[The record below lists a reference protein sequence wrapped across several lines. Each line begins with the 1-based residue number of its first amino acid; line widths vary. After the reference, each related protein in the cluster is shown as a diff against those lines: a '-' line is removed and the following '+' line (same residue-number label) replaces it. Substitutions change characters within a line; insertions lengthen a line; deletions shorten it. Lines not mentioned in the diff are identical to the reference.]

1 MENINEKEYIENEAE
16 DIETENENEQL
27 DSSDPRYLK
36 LKQRSYNFLVDTIE
50 NLKTSPR
57 KDESTS
63 KIEMLELTRKLF
75 DARNSGDKV
84 IIHKATENLLMCK
97 YFSAFIND
105 QAIKCRQIKKDGTK
119 STVSIED
126 FKSEIYLTCWTWL
139 QKYTGVTD
147 SGYFCSPITFVT
159 YPILEACRQLD
170 NSLGHPI
177 TIKSNATRVSKF
189 YKKDG
194 ESLDSAIERAL
205 SSYKRTL
212 EAKFSK
218 EAKNYI
224 SLDSTVSDT
233 NNRSYGEV
241 IGDTV
246 ADTVSDNN
254 KTDIFVRMQQEE
266 MIQFLTKN
274 FSEKEC
280 KIFYSC
286 FFDGGLYM
294 PEPEKQKTMTAEEVN
309 KAIRPKYTL
318 LEDELGIS
326 KSEIKTT
333 YTNLIKKIKNDPY
346 KMEYLNSLRKH

>member
-1 MENINEKEYIENEAE
+1 MQDINEKEYV
-16 DIETENENEQL
+16 ENENVQVQET
-27 DSSDPRYLK
+27 DSRYKVLK
-36 LKQRSYNFLVDTIE
+36 ERSYSFLVGTIE
-50 NLKTSPR
+50 NLKNSLY
-57 KDESTS
+57 KNENAS

-75 DARNSGDKV
+75 DARDTQNKEL
-84 IIHKATENLLMCK
+84 ILKATENLLMCK
-97 YFSAFIND
+97 YFTAFIND

-147 SGYFCSPITFVT
+147 AGDFCSPITFVT

-177 TIKSNATRVSKF
+177 TIKSNATRVSVF
-189 YKKDG
+189 YYKKN
-194 ESLDSAIERAL
+194 EKASSAIERAYA
-205 SSYKRTL
+205 SYRRTL
-212 EAKFSK
+212 DAKFSK
-218 EAKNYI
+218 EAKNYV
-224 SLDSTVSDT
+224 SLDSTISDT

-241 IGDTV
+241 VGDTV
-246 ADTVSDNN
+246 ADTISDDN
-254 KTDIFVRMQQEE
+254 KSDVFARMQQEE
-266 MIQFLTKN
+266 MIQILTKD

-294 PEPEKQKTMTAEEVN
+294 PEPEKQKTMTADEVN
-309 KAIRPKYTL
+309 KSIRPKYTV
-318 LEDELGIS
+318 LEEELGIS

-346 KMEYLNSLRKH
+346 KMEYLNSLRHH